1 MDKVILQG
9 WEYDEIEDTVTD
21 LFEDLGFT
29 EFPVSCFEVASKL
42 KIELKKYSE
51 VPEEDREMLVSKYE
65 DGYGSNLGK
74 YRYVIYY
81 NDTKDADRI
90 RFTIWY
96 EIGHIQL
103 GHYDKFDKT
112 QERMKAEANHFAVF
126 AQAPMPAVIL
136 SEPYNEYDVSS
147 TFNLSYECAC
157 NLYSSYLHVTYYPN
171 IIKKIM
177 QKRIINVLD
186 FSKIRKKE
194 CACI

>member
-9 WEYDEIEDTVTD
+9 WEYDEIEDTVTN

-42 KIELKKYSE
+42 RIELKKYSE

-74 YRYVIYY
+74 FRYVIYY
-81 NDTKDADRI
+81 NDKKDANRI

-126 AQAPMPAVIL
+126 A
-136 SEPYNEYDVSS
+136 
-147 TFNLSYECAC
+147 
-157 NLYSSYLHVTYYPN
+157 
-171 IIKKIM
+171 
-177 QKRIINVLD
+177 
-186 FSKIRKKE
+186 
-194 CACI
+194 